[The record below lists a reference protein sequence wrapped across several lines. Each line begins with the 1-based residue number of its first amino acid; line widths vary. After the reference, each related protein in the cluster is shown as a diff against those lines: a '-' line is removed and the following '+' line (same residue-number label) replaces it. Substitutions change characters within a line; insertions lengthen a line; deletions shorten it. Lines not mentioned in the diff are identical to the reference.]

1 MSQDS
6 LPFVRGVCSHA
17 NVVLRAAVQQPP
29 ACAAALPAPR
39 PSEQVFVGLWQCG
52 SMRCGEVHARPFGL
66 MRHNTIPVLLELLPP
81 LCALLL
87 SIAGASHFL
96 KSSLAI
102 VL

>member
-1 MSQDS
+1 
-6 LPFVRGVCSHA
+6 
-17 NVVLRAAVQQPP
+17 
-29 ACAAALPAPR
+29 
-39 PSEQVFVGLWQCG
+39 
-52 SMRCGEVHARPFGL
+52 MRCGEVHARPFGL